1 MKVLTIVE
9 LYDEKPINNIVGTL
23 AFKPDKVIY
32 VGGYS
37 KKQFDAKKLPVLQ
50 KYLTEKGF
58 DDLSIE
64 YIQIRRDSLKDI
76 IEKLESVY
84 SSNQD
89 CKFHVEVTGGEDL
102 ILIGLGVLCQR
113 HPAIELYQISSKL
126 RSVRSFSVASDDGEK
141 LDIECINS
149 VEENLL
155 LHGASIVTANGKE
168 SLPSG
173 FQWSIE
179 FFHTIDTMWDIC
191 CNGIERQPS
200 PSAPYSWNKVTTL
213 LGELDSETRERE
225 IDDMIVISTK
235 HFKEAYL
242 NSNDGS
248 LLYDYICYFIRMGLL
263 DCRIESDFTYIEFKD
278 NQIKTILTKAG
289 LILELKIYL
298 ICCRLVADRGGDC
311 LTGVT
316 IDWDGDDDMPSVANY
331 LYDEDDPE
339 SRINTTNEIDV
350 LANCGLTPYFISC
363 KNGKFNSEELYKLYS
378 IGERFSGGYGKKIL
392 VTTNST
398 FALGEA
404 RNVLLQR
411 AADMGICI
419 IENVH
424 RKTDDEIS
432 DELKKAMELPKV
444 KAHA

>member
-1 MKVLTIVE
+1 
-9 LYDEKPINNIVGTL
+9 
-23 AFKPDKVIY
+23 
-32 VGGYS
+32 
-37 KKQFDAKKLPVLQ
+37 
-50 KYLTEKGF
+50 
-58 DDLSIE
+58 
-64 YIQIRRDSLKDI
+64 
-76 IEKLESVY
+76 
-84 SSNQD
+84 
-89 CKFHVEVTGGEDL
+89 
-102 ILIGLGVLCQR
+102 
-113 HPAIELYQISSKL
+113 
-126 RSVRSFSVASDDGEK
+126 
-141 LDIECINS
+141 
-149 VEENLL
+149 
-155 LHGASIVTANGKE
+155 VTANGKE

-173 FQWSIE
+173 YQWSIE

-191 CNGIERQPS
+191 CNGIERQPI

-213 LGELDSETRERE
+213 LGEVDSETRNRE
-225 IDDMIVISTK
+225 KDDLIVIPTK

-242 NSNDGS
+242 SGNDGS

-278 NQIKTILTKAG
+278 SQIRTILTKAG
-289 LILELKIYL
+289 LILELKVYL

-316 IDWDGDDDMPSVANY
+316 IDWDGGDDMPSAANY
-331 LYDEDDPE
+331 LYNEDDPE

-378 IGERFSGGYGKKIL
+378 VGERFSGGYGKKIL
-392 VTTNST
+392 VTTNSP

-411 AADMGICI
+411 AADMGICV

-444 KAHA
+444 KTYA